1 MTLSQ
6 INNQIRI
13 GWRLFFVVLLIAL
26 GCSCDSKEQFKKE
39 KIENFKLQSD
49 IGKLVYEK
57 SILKSIEVQD
67 SIFSVN
73 NVINKA
79 DSIYKLEIKKIIKQ
93 VYK

>member
-26 GCSCDSKEQFKKE
+26 GCSCDSKEQIKKE

-49 IGKLVYEK
+49 IGRLVYEK

-67 SIFSVN
+67 SVFSVTDVEN
-73 NVINKA
+73 IA
-79 DSIYKLEIKKIIKQ
+79 DSIYKVEIEKSIKQ
-93 VYK
+93 IYK